1 MHRSPMNTTILKTLG
16 FWVAL
21 ISAALGVVLSQHV
34 VTEGSTIA
42 DIIGWLLTFGGSVG
56 VGHQAGVAKQLTA

>member
-1 MHRSPMNTTILKTLG
+1 MNTTVLKTLG

-21 ISAALGVVLSQHV
+21 ISAAFGVVLSQHV

-56 VGHQAGVAKQLTA
+56 VGHQAASAKQLTA

>member
-1 MHRSPMNTTILKTLG
+1 MNTTVLKTLG

-21 ISAALGVVLSQHV
+21 ISAMLGVVLSQHV

-56 VGHQAGVAKQLTA
+56 AGHQIGTNKQLAAG